1 MRSPHITVKH
11 FIAIILLFYITCSPA
26 EETDAAL
33 VVEEL
38 HTALLNVMQ
47 KAEALGFQGRYDTLA
62 PVIQSRFDIPL
73 IAKVVLSRYW
83 DDLDQQKQNSFIEL
97 FRRLSIAT
105 YASRFDDYSGESF
118 KKISVEQLKKGRQL
132 IKTELISPDSKPV
145 RLDYLMHS
153 IEGKWY
159 IISVIADGVNDL
171 SLKRAEYATII
182 NNKGFDNLVSE
193 IEKKIKELGD
203 TSAKS

>member
-1 MRSPHITVKH
+1 MRSPHIIVKH
-11 FIAIILLFYITCSPA
+11 FFAVILLFFIACSQA
-26 EETDAAL
+26 EETDATF

-47 KAEALGFQGRYDTLA
+47 KAESLDFQGRYDTLA

-83 DDLDQQKQNSFIEL
+83 NELDQQKQNSFIEL

-105 YASRFDDYSGESF
+105 YASRFDDYTGESF
-118 KKISVEQLKKGRQL
+118 KTISVEQLKKGRQL
-132 IKTELISPDSKPV
+132 IKTELISPDSEPV

-182 NNKGFDNLVSE
+182 NERGFENLIVE

-203 TSAKS
+203 TSTKG